1 MLATLQKYYCPENL
15 EDGYYYSDS
24 QLYFAPP
31 NGNIDVYRN
40 YIDQLPLQDSPE
52 VFGLHENA
60 NIAYQKQESDH
71 IVDVILSIQP
81 RVATAGGGLTPDEI
95 VLLRAQEIAESIPD
109 DLAREEGKKELF
121 KIVNGLLP
129 SLTVVLL
136 QEMEKFNRLLRVMR
150 KSLKDLQDAIHGLTI
165 MSEQLD
171 TMKLKLQ
178 NGQVPPNWEEV
189 GYKSLK
195 PLALWFQDL
204 IVRVKM
210 MEDWL
215 TQGNPITYWMSG
227 LFFPQGFLTGCLQ
240 THARNYKIA
249 IDKLSFSFVVQEQE
263 DPSEIDEAPTDGVFI
278 HGLFMDGARWNH
290 DEMVIDDQIP
300 GQLYSKMPIIWFKPF
315 ENYEPD
321 VESYQC
327 PCYKTGDRKGT
338 LSTTGQSTN
347 FIIEI

>member
-1 MLATLQKYYCPENL
+1 LLATLQKYYCPENL

-150 KSLKDLQDAIHGLTI
+150 KSLKDL
-165 MSEQLD
+165 
-171 TMKLKLQ
+171 
-178 NGQVPPNWEEV
+178 
-189 GYKSLK
+189 
-195 PLALWFQDL
+195 
-204 IVRVKM
+204 
-210 MEDWL
+210 
-215 TQGNPITYWMSG
+215 
-227 LFFPQGFLTGCLQ
+227 
-240 THARNYKIA
+240 
-249 IDKLSFSFVVQEQE
+249 
-263 DPSEIDEAPTDGVFI
+263 
-278 HGLFMDGARWNH
+278 
-290 DEMVIDDQIP
+290 
-300 GQLYSKMPIIWFKPF
+300 
-315 ENYEPD
+315 
-321 VESYQC
+321 
-327 PCYKTGDRKGT
+327 
-338 LSTTGQSTN
+338 
-347 FIIEI
+347 